1 MPAVLPKGMDDSADQ
16 QLDAIQTQIVLEL
29 QAIQKTLVE
38 L

>member
-1 MPAVLPKGMDDSADQ
+1 MAEVEEEEDVTS
-16 QLDAIQTQIVLEL
+16 IQVQIVLEL